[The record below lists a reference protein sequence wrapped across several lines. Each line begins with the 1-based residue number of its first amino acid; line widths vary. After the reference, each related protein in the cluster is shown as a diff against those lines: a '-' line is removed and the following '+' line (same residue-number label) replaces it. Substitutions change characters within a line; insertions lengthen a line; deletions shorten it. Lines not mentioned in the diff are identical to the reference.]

1 LIEAFKDVFYN
12 SDYQKQFKCLYCGE
26 RITENEAIEKLLSD
40 ILYGSN
46 STCKRCGK
54 DFAPIPYYSNK
65 EVEKIFEDI
74 EEREG
79 GAVIV
84 AFEKCNDK
92 VLGFSAGYLIS
103 YEELCSRMERR
114 PGNISIGE
122 RLFYLAELGVVPE
135 CRGMGIGTALLNEMV
150 EYAEKLGAET
160 VVLRTLNESLS
171 RNMQFYKKRGFEYVR
186 DEDGNPVRDREFK
199 ERVYLLRRL

>member
-1 LIEAFKDVFYN
+1 MSAAASDVY
-12 SDYQKQFKCLYCGE
+12 
-26 RITENEAIEKLLSD
+26 
-40 ILYGSN
+40 
-46 STCKRCGK
+46 KRQ
-54 DFAPIPYYSNK
+54 
-65 EVEKIFEDI
+65 
-74 EEREG
+74 
-79 GAVIV
+79 
-84 AFEKCNDK
+84 
-92 VLGFSAGYLIS
+92 
-103 YEELCSRMERR
+103 
-114 PGNISIGE
+114 GE